1 MKNTQISPELT
12 LSHPKFT
19 ESVASGLS
27 IIQQG
32 GSKSDACRLI
42 YKSLCDQPKAVII
55 QAFIDGATV
64 TPQGAPT
71 YFYNISRQFYRQ
83 QNVVL

>member
-1 MKNTQISPELT
+1 MENTQISPELT
-12 LSHPKFT
+12 LNHPKFT

-27 IIQQG
+27 IINQG

-64 TPQGAPT
+64 TPKGAPT